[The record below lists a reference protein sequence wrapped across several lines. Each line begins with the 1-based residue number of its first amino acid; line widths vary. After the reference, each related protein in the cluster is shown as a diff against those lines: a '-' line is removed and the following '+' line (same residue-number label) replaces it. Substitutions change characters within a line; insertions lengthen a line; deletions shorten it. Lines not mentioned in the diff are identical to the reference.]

1 MSDAGV
7 APNSPKADVTIL
19 AGFLGAG
26 KTTLL
31 KRILSWD
38 ADLSETA
45 VIVNEF
51 GDVGIDGSMLKDST
65 SNMVEFK
72 SGCVCCVLK
81 AQFNVGLKKIWKEL
95 KPKRIFIESTG
106 VADPGEIVKVFK
118 DPGIREHMEVRKIVT
133 VVDAEYWE
141 AREHLGP
148 LFFHQIED
156 ANLILLNK
164 IDIIGE
170 DDIPKVL
177 GEIHERFPGV
187 QVVPTRYCG
196 VDPETLWAVDPE
208 KDLGMR
214 PAHFYEKHD
223 HEHSAEDH
231 QLYVSFHYVH
241 SDLMDETRFME
252 FTENL
257 PWEVF
262 RMKGPVRF
270 KDNTR
275 LINFVGGKSEWIDW
289 EDIGE
294 TRLAFVGMGVNP
306 DSVLDAL
313 KLCVADS

>member
-1 MSDAGV
+1 MNDAEI

-51 GDVGIDGSMLKDST
+51 GDVGIDGSMLEGST

-72 SGCVCCVLK
+72 SGCVCCTLK
-81 AQFNVGLKKIWKEL
+81 AEFNVGLKKIWKEL
-95 KPKRIFIESTG
+95 KSKRIFIESTG
-106 VADPGEIVKVFK
+106 VADPGDIIKVFN
-118 DPGIREHMEVRKIVT
+118 DIGIREHMEVRKIVT

-170 DDIPKVL
+170 DDIPRVL

-187 QVVPTRYCG
+187 QVVPTRYCA

-208 KDLGMR
+208 RDHGMR

-223 HEHSAEDH
+223 HDHCAEDH
-231 QLYVSFHYVH
+231 ELYVSFYYVH

-257 PWEVF
+257 PWGVF

-270 KDNTR
+270 RNHTR
-275 LINFVGGKSEWIDW
+275 LINFVGGKSEWLDW
-289 EDIGE
+289 EDTGE

-306 DSVLDAL
+306 DSVLEPL
-313 KLCVADS
+313 KSCVTDS